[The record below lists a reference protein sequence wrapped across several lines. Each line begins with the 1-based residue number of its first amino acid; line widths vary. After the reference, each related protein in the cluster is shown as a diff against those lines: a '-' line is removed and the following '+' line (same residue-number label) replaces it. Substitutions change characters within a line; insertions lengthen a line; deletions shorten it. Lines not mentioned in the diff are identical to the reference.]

1 VTALLHAASIT
12 KSFAGLQALRDVSFE
27 LAPGEVHAL
36 VGENGAGKSTLIKI
50 IAGAERPDSGTL
62 TLAGRTVQA
71 LTPQMARSLG
81 VATIYQQP
89 SLFPQLSVAENI
101 GLALEARDPFG
112 RIRWDDRRRRAH
124 ELLAR
129 IGADLDPD
137 RLIETLAMP
146 E

>member
-1 VTALLHAASIT
+1 MRRHYARRIGGAPVDSGSRDKVASSEPRSPRRSQRKPFSACFASSAVRVPLESVTALLHATSIT

-71 LTPQMARSLG
+71 L
-81 VATIYQQP
+81 
-89 SLFPQLSVAENI
+89 
-101 GLALEARDPFG
+101 
-112 RIRWDDRRRRAH
+112 
-124 ELLAR
+124 
-129 IGADLDPD
+129 
-137 RLIETLAMP
+137 
-146 E
+146 